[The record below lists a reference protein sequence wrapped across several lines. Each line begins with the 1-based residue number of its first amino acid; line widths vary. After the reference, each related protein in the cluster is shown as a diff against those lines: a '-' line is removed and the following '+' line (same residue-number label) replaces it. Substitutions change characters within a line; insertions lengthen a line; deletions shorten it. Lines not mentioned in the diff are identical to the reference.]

1 MDIVRPSGK
10 RKRLLRQASY
20 ISLGL
25 LAVALGAAGVSRL
38 KPAMPTVDRSTV
50 FIDAVKRGPMLRQVR
65 GQGTLVAEDERWIPA
80 PVAGRV
86 ERVLIQPGTQVTS
99 ETVLIELTT
108 PELQQSAQDADYQ
121 LKAAEA
127 DYKNLKVKLDSER
140 LSQEAVVATV
150 QAEYKQGKLQLDTD
164 EELAKDGLLPEL
176 NLKLSR
182 VRAEE
187 VANRYRIEQQRLAAT
202 PKSALAQLEA
212 QQARAAQYKALVQ
225 LRHAQVESLR
235 VRAGTAGVLQQ
246 VSVEVGQQVTPGA
259 NLARV
264 ADPKSLKAQLKI
276 VESQAKDVQVN
287 QLAEIDTRNG
297 IIQGRVS
304 RIDPAVQQGTVTVDV
319 TLEGVLPKGARPDL
333 SVEGTIELERLKE
346 VLYVGR
352 PSTGPDQS
360 TVALFKIED
369 GSQSATR
376 VQVALGRS
384 SVNTVEILSGLKEGD
399 QVILSDITAWDG
411 FNHIRLK

>member
-287 QLAEIDTRNG
+287 QLAEIE
-297 IIQGRVS
+297 
-304 RIDPAVQQGTVTVDV
+304 
-319 TLEGVLPKGARPDL
+319 LEGVLPKGARPDL

>member
-1 MDIVRPSGK
+1 
-10 RKRLLRQASY
+10 
-20 ISLGL
+20 
-25 LAVALGAAGVSRL
+25 
-38 KPAMPTVDRSTV
+38 
-50 FIDAVKRGPMLRQVR
+50 
-65 GQGTLVAEDERWIPA
+65 
-80 PVAGRV
+80 
-86 ERVLIQPGTQVTS
+86 VTS

-346 VLYVGR
+346 VVYVGR

-360 TVALFKIED
+360 TVALFKVED

>member
-276 VESQAKDVQVN
+276 VESQAKDVQVK
-287 QLAEIDTRNG
+287 I
-297 IIQGRVS
+297 GRAHV
-304 RIDPAVQQGTVTVDV
+304 
-319 TLEGVLPKGARPDL
+319 
-333 SVEGTIELERLKE
+333 
-346 VLYVGR
+346 
-352 PSTGPDQS
+352 
-360 TVALFKIED
+360 
-369 GSQSATR
+369 
-376 VQVALGRS
+376 
-384 SVNTVEILSGLKEGD
+384 
-399 QVILSDITAWDG
+399 
-411 FNHIRLK
+411 